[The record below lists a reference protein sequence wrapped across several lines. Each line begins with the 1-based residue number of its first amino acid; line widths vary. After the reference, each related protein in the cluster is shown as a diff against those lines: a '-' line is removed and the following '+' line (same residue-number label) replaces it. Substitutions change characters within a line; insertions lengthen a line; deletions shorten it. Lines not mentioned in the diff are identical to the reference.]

1 MFQNY
6 PHSTRPFPLT
16 SLLLHSRTK
25 PQMSDSG
32 YDIPLCSSQPQNSGQ
47 PFLPHIPKAP
57 LSPWCLQARGP
68 SKKNSTS
75 HFFCSGEDSE
85 MLPSSLRISPFSL
98 LGPSVPS
105 PFWIFLALPLSLC
118 PLPAWGGSQRVKM
131 SCKCSS

>member
-1 MFQNY
+1 MFQNS

-47 PFLPHIPKAP
+47 PFLPHILKTP
-57 LSPWCLQARGP
+57 LSSWRSQTWGP
-68 SKKNSTS
+68 SKKPTS
-75 HFFCSGEDSE
+75 HLLCSGEDSE

-98 LGPSVPS
+98 LVPSVPS
-105 PFWIFLALPLSLC
+105 PFWLFLALPLSLC